1 MKEKQKKT
9 SSKKMEWLKRGI
21 GGLLLLIFVSL
32 ALGPIIGQF
41 TKKDN
46 YGQVLNYG
54 VFGNFVVLT
63 DSMEPE
69 YKKGT
74 ALVTKKDSAEK
85 LYSLYL
91 ENEKKNEELNK
102 EYYAKLKEASNN
114 FSPMTSD
121 SKMMEQIVSL
131 LDEYESKSAHFDLTF
146 IDGYQ
151 NYGSVRLKNKETDP
165 ILAFL
170 NNPIQLTGEDASSRV
185 MTHRLREIQYQE
197 NVPYGQGRYLF
208 VVSGINI
215 GGNQSGLGQYQV
227 FSEKELLGKVELQS
241 QFLGGFFKFV
251 ASPWGLVILLLIPS
265 GYLMIVSIRDILKA
279 LNEKDEEEQT
289 TKTDNPPKNPVA
301 GRVELDGMSKEEK
314 ERLKAELL
322 EEMLEEKTKKK

>member
-1 MKEKQKKT
+1 MKDKEQKKQ
-9 SSKKMEWLKRGI
+9 SKAIKWMKK
-21 GGLLLLIFVSL
+21 GLGCFFILLFVGL
-32 ALGPIIGQF
+32 ALGPVIGQF
-41 TKKDN
+41 TKKNN

-91 ENEKKNEELNK
+91 ENEKKNEELDK
-102 EYYAKLKEASNN
+102 EYYTKLKEASNN
-114 FSPMTSD
+114 FSPITSD
-121 SKMMEQIVSL
+121 TQMMEKIVTL
-131 LDEYESKSAHFDLTF
+131 LDEYENKSSHFDLTF

-151 NYGSVRLKNKETDP
+151 NYGSVKLDKKDTNP

-170 NNPIQLTGEDASSRV
+170 NNPIQLTGEDATSRV
-185 MTHRLREIQYQE
+185 MTHRLREIQYNE

-241 QFLGGFFKFV
+241 EFLGGFFKFV

-265 GYLMIVSIRDILKA
+265 GYLMFVSIRDILKA
-279 LNEKDEEEQT
+279 LNEKDEETPKSDE
-289 TKTDNPPKNPVA
+289 PPKNPVA
-301 GRVELDGMSKEEK
+301 GRVEFDTMSKEEK

-322 EEMLEEKTKKK
+322 QEMLEEKTKKK